1 MQVSRNP
8 IYGAQRSMA
17 KRIQSSPHVPGIDP
31 RPGRSAVVRIK
42 SAGRQALDYAGFG
55 MGLFAYACDRCYLHY
70 SWIEGV
76 RISSF
81 PSEDVSVA
89 GLWMGFYY
97 CYWLLPRSVPVVLG
111 MAIDLELE
119 VVMLLDKVWIAIIH
133 LTFCAL

>member
-55 MGLFAYACDRCYLHY
+55 MGLFAYAVMILFRCASAYLQEAFTLY
-70 SWIEGV
+70 TAV
-76 RISSF
+76 RQ
-81 PSEDVSVA
+81 
-89 GLWMGFYY
+89 
-97 CYWLLPRSVPVVLG
+97 VP
-111 MAIDLELE
+111 
-119 VVMLLDKVWIAIIH
+119 
-133 LTFCAL
+133 LTLFVD